1 MKCRIIL
8 TNSTNVGDKIKAV
21 KYIRDL
27 TGLGLK
33 EAVDTIN
40 FPPKI
45 IKEDLTLEQAKT
57 ISDRFTELGVKV
69 RVEDENGLYINIQMV
84 KPVSELE
91 KNYRLMLIDPGLDK
105 IRAIK
110 EVRQLKNCRLEEAKD
125 IVYNVP
131 MEIKNYSSYDEASRA
146 AEIFEKFKIEVR
158 IEHILNKET
167 SIFKDEIKAEENKN
181 INLYTNNQVDFHSYS
196 RERDFEEKIEDTAME
211 IFNINDNC
219 DRSVLNEDQVDFKD
233 IKEEKGLF
241 SFIKKLFKN

>member
-1 MKCRIIL
+1 MKCRVIL

-45 IKEDLTLEQAKT
+45 IKEDLTLEQART

-84 KPVSELE
+84 KPIFEHE
-91 KNYRLMLIDPGLDK
+91 KNYRLMLIDPGVDK

-110 EVRQLKNCRLEEAKD
+110 EVRQLKNCRLEEAKN
-125 IVYNVP
+125 IVYNAP
-131 MEIKNYSSYDEASRA
+131 MEIKSYSSYDEALREA
-146 AEIFEKFKIEVR
+146 QKFEKFKIDIR
-158 IEHILNKET
+158 IEKVSSDILNKET
-167 SIFKDEIKAEENKN
+167 SIFKD
-181 INLYTNNQVDFHSYS
+181 DF
-196 RERDFEEKIEDTAME
+196 DEKIEDTAME
-211 IFNINDNC
+211 IFNINNNS
-219 DRSVLNEDQVDFKD
+219 DRSVLNEASEDFQD
-233 IKEEKGLF
+233 TKEKEGLF
-241 SFIKKLFKN
+241 SFIKNLFKN

>member
-45 IKEDLTLEQAKT
+45 IKEGLTLEQAKT

-84 KPVSELE
+84 KPVSEPE
-91 KNYRLMLIDPGLDK
+91 KNYRLILIDPGLDK

-125 IVYNVP
+125 IVYNAP

-158 IEHILNKET
+158 IEKISSHILNKET
-167 SIFKDEIKAEENKN
+167 RIFKDEIKA
-181 INLYTNNQVDFHSYS
+181 
-196 RERDFEEKIEDTAME
+196 EEKIEDTAME